1 MGTPP
6 AHGMTSTN
14 EDGVMTA
21 AAWRGR
27 TIVRRTA
34 AVAATIGGLWTSST
48 AIAVVAPQGDVSPA
62 PAAAGGNVAAPFR
75 IGNTGYG
82 SLVVNL
88 TGGATPLTVTGGSVI
103 FGDAATG
110 EGLGSFAGFG
120 SNLTTAAAGADLT
133 IGNSGR
139 ATVTLSDSA
148 RFTISDDLFIANGAS
163 STGSLFVSGFGSLVD
178 VDDTLLVGSGGQA
191 LVQVSGGGRLTGDES
206 VLGQLAGSAGSLTVS
221 GVASNLT
228 QSNSITIGDAGRGE
242 FQVQSQATATTTN
255 ALVGNAGTATGV
267 VVITGAGAKWTV
279 NGFMNLAVAGYGKLD
294 VVDGGA
300 VTTTGALRMA
310 TVAGSESHV
319 IVSGATSVVNIG
331 TTVNVGEL
339 GLATFDVR
347 NSARVASTSVVI
359 ADNSSARGEVLVDG
373 VGSSWRITGTLDVS
387 EPGEGQL
394 AITSGGL
401 VSATGVVRIAAAGRL
416 LMSTGRLEAGGA
428 GLTNNGIIQGTGRIV
443 GNVNNTA
450 TGKIRLGVGNSM
462 IMANALTNSGLVDM
476 EGSELEVLGAVTNN
490 ADIDLRNATLR
501 TGGTGLDN
509 NSGAQVAI
517 TAGTVD
523 VYGAVDNNVGGQV
536 VVGGEATVVFHD
548 ALVNNGQFFVFP
560 DADVLALENL
570 SFTPSSMLSLQLN
583 VFEDQEE
590 PAQVQSAGEAE
601 LGGAL
606 AVTLAPGYTPGL
618 GDSFEVLTAAGGVS
632 GTFASAALP
641 TLAGGLFWD
650 LDYEPNNVT
659 LSVIDGLA
667 ADFDS
672 NGVVN
677 AADLALW
684 KTGFGTATGAMKTDG
699 DADKDG
705 DTDGAD
711 FLIWQRQ
718 LGSSLLATATAA
730 VVPEPATFG
739 LASVLVGVLC
749 LRRRGPGR
757 TS

>member
-1 MGTPP
+1 MK
-6 AHGMTSTN
+6 A
-14 EDGVMTA
+14 V
-21 AAWRGR
+21 AWRGR

-34 AVAATIGGLWTSST
+34 IVAATIGGFWTSST
-48 AIAVVAPQGDVSPA
+48 AMAVVAPLGDVSPA

-88 TGGATPLTVTGGSVI
+88 TGGVTPLTVTGGSVI
-103 FGDAATG
+103 FGDSATG

-139 ATVTLSDSA
+139 ATVTVSDSA
-148 RFTISDDLFIANGAS
+148 RFTIADDLFIANGPT
-163 STGSLFVSGFGSLVD
+163 STGSLFITGFGSLVD
-178 VDDTLLVGSGGQA
+178 VDDALLIGSGGQA
-191 LVQVSGGGRLTGDES
+191 FVQVSGGGRLTGDDS
-206 VLGQLAGSAGSLTVS
+206 ILGQLAGSDGRITLS
-221 GVASNLT
+221 GVASTLT

-242 FQVQSQATATTTN
+242 FQVQSQASATTTN
-255 ALVGNAGTATGV
+255 AVLGSAASGTGFA
-267 VVITGAGAKWTV
+267 VISGAGAKWTV
-279 NGFMNLAVAGYGKLD
+279 NGFMNLGVSGAGTLN
-294 VVDGGA
+294 VLDGGT
-300 VTTTGALRMA
+300 VTTIGAMRMG
-310 TVAGSESHV
+310 TVAGSESHAV
-319 IVSGATSVVNIG
+319 VSGTTSVLNVG
-331 TTVNVGEL
+331 TTVTVGEL
-339 GLATFDVR
+339 GFATFDVR
-347 NSARVASTSVVI
+347 SSAHVTSTTVVI
-359 ADNSSARGEVLVDG
+359 ADNSNSRGEVLVDG
-373 VGSSWRITGTLDVS
+373 VGSWWKITGTLDVS

-401 VSATGVVRIAAAGRL
+401 VTATGVVRIGAAGRL
-416 LMSTGRLEAGGA
+416 LMGTGRLEAGST

-462 IMANALTNSGLVDM
+462 ILANALTNTGLVDM

-501 TGGTGLDN
+501 TGGAGLDN

-517 TAGTVD
+517 TEGTAD
-523 VYGAVDNNVGGQV
+523 IYGAFDNNVGGQV

-548 ALVNNGQFFVFP
+548 TLVNNGQFFVFP

-570 SFTPSSMLSLQLN
+570 SFTPSSTLSLQLN

-590 PAQVQSAGEAE
+590 AAQVQSAGVAA
-601 LGGAL
+601 LDGAL
-606 AVTLAPGYTPGL
+606 AVTLAPGYAPSL

-632 GTFASAALP
+632 GTFASAVLP

-650 LDYEPNNVT
+650 LDYESNNVT

-672 NGVVN
+672 NGIVN

-684 KTGFGTATGAMKTDG
+684 KTGFGKATGAVKSDG

-705 DTDGAD
+705 DADGAD

-730 VVPEPATFG
+730 AVPEPTTFG
-739 LASVLVGVLC
+739 LAGALFGLLA